1 MQVVR
6 RVMRA
11 MMVSFD
17 HLDIFGRQTTWSEV
31 EGESSWSYIACCYTH
46 KFRFA
51 RNSDLLGIQIS
62 WFVDCDYYEITIF
75 RVLPRWRFQI
85 SRVSTIS
92 GNDSSLI
99 ASA

>member
-1 MQVVR
+1 VKSK
-6 RVMRA
+6 
-11 MMVSFD
+11 VSRPGLTS
-17 HLDIFGRQTTWSEV
+17 HAVILT
-31 EGESSWSYIACCYTH
+31 
-46 KFRFA
+46 
-51 RNSDLLGIQIS
+51 NSDLLEIQIS
-62 WFVDCDYYEITIF
+62 WFVDCEYYEITTF